1 MNMLGK
7 QRKYFQVALLISGLC
22 LVWWRPV
29 LAQENI
35 NLTVADERIE
45 SFHANFA
52 VATDSSFKV
61 TETIVYNFGPTTHH
75 GIYRDIPYHYMR
87 NGSSYNIRLKV
98 LAVTDE
104 NGESIKYSLRK
115 WSGNLQITIG
125 DPKIYVTGVKTYK
138 ITYTVQRAINYFAD
152 HDELYWNLTGNDWL
166 VSIDNASAL
175 IQLPQVTDPDKLQ
188 LSCYT
193 GLYGATESWCD
204 SNIIDNG
211 LIAFNSQKTFFAREG
226 MTFVVGFPKGVVNP
240 PATSQN
246 LAWLVQDNWIILFP
260 IFVLVMMFYLW
271 YSRGRDPKVK
281 GTVIPYYEPPH
292 NLPCA
297 EVGTIFDEKAD
308 IKDISS
314 TIIQLAVKG
323 FLKIKEIEAKKLLG
337 NERDYEL
344 IKLKE
349 VDNTLRSYEKKIFE
363 SIFESGQSR
372 TVSSMKNKFYKH
384 LQGIKAALYEA
395 VVREGYF
402 PTSPEGVRRLYIGI
416 GVFILIVGG
425 FILFF
430 LNNTVG
436 GVGTLFS
443 GVVAMVF
450 AGWMPRR
457 TMKGVETNILIR
469 GFRWFLSVTQKERL
483 KFHNAPAK
491 SPREFEEFLP
501 YAMVLGVERE
511 WANQFADI
519 YLTPPEWYESRRS
532 TAFGAYF
539 LATSLGFMSS
549 HLNSAMVAAPSKS
562 STAGSGGSGFGGGG
576 FSGGG
581 VGGGGGGSW

>member
-1 MNMLGK
+1 MLGK
-7 QRKYFQVALLISGLC
+7 SGKYLIIALLSGLC
-22 LVWWRPV
+22 LVWWHPV

-35 NLTVADERIE
+35 NTTFIDERIE

-61 TETIVYNFGPTTHH
+61 TETIVYNFGSTTHH
-75 GIYRDIPYHYMR
+75 GIYRDIPYHYTR
-87 NGSSYNIRLKV
+87 SGSSYNVRLKV

-115 WSGNLQITIG
+115 WSGDLRITIG
-125 DPKIYVTGVKTYK
+125 DSKIYVTGVKTYK

-166 VSIDNASAL
+166 VGIDNASAL
-175 IQLPQVTDPDKLQ
+175 IQLPQVADPDKLQ

-204 SNIIDNG
+204 NNIIEDG
-211 LIAFNSQKTFFAREG
+211 IIAFNSQTTFFSGEG
-226 MTFVVGFPKGVVNP
+226 MTFVVGFPKGLVNP
-240 PATSQN
+240 PATSQS
-246 LAWLVQDNWIILFP
+246 LAWFVQDNWIILIP
-260 IFVLVMMFYLW
+260 ILVLVMMFYLW

-292 NLPCA
+292 NLPSA
-297 EVGTIFDEKAD
+297 EVGTIVDEKAD
-308 IKDISS
+308 IKDLSS
-314 TIIQLAVKG
+314 SIIQLAVKG
-323 FLKIKEIEAKKLLG
+323 FLKIKEIETKKLLG
-337 NERDYEL
+337 NDRDYEL
-344 IKLKE
+344 IKLRE
-349 VDNTLRSYEKKIFE
+349 ADETLRNYEKKIFE
-363 SIFESGQSR
+363 GIFESGQSR

-384 LQGIKAALYEA
+384 LQGIKDALYEA
-395 VVREGYF
+395 VVQEGYF
-402 PTSPEGVRRLYIGI
+402 PTSPEGVRHLYIGI
-416 GVFILIVGG
+416 GVFILITGG

-443 GVVAMVF
+443 GMVAMVF
-450 AGWMPRR
+450 AGRMPRK
-457 TMKGVETNILIR
+457 TMKGVETNLLIR
-469 GFRWFLSVTQKERL
+469 GFKWFLSVTETERL

-491 SPREFEEFLP
+491 SPKEFEEFLP
-501 YAMVLGVERE
+501 YAMVLGVEKE
-511 WANQFADI
+511 WANQFASI
-519 YLTPPEWYESRRS
+519 YLTPPEWYEGRHG

-539 LATSLGFMSS
+539 LATSLGSMSS
-549 HLNSAMVAAPSKS
+549 NLNSAMVTAPSKS
-562 STAGSGGSGFGGGG
+562 STAGFGGSGFGGGG

-581 VGGGGGGSW
+581 FGGGGGGSW